1 MQSRFRWVWIFV
13 LVGTL
18 VTSTAGWSAV
28 PRSVRMAPTVVRPGP
43 TGAWAAR
50 AYAPLPTR
58 SKPESVATGPE
69 EESVPVPLKGGCSTE
84 ILLSA
89 FRPPLP
95 LPAFVQVVSDE
106 SVEALDRAW
115 DAYYGDAWRR
125 LYTHMDVHPF
135 VGPVSSDARR
145 PSGFQTV
152 GFRSYRHSFRRIP
165 VPPRFRGQVPYY
177 DYRYGY
183 PYGHYYRYR
192 PFYYYRPFFYRR
204 FFVVPFFRVYP
215 FYFFYDPFFYPFYPL
230 YRFYFFYGYPYWG
243 LGGAFGWWDD
253 GYRERPAPPEERRAR
268 GTWGEVWFDV
278 QPEDAL
284 IYVDGQLWGRA
295 EDLNGWWKSRRVRAG
310 EHQIRIEHEKYPP
323 RELSVQVPPGE
334 AVSVRVDLRRED
346 VRPTGGP
353 DEARPPVPD
362 RRAHLRVQVNAA
374 QAEFLLDGQPIPAQ
388 YDESQQAWILE
399 IPYGT
404 HTLEIRA
411 DGYDPMVQPVRT
423 TSAETS
429 LLIQLTPRVP

>member
-1 MQSRFRWVWIFV
+1 MQWRFRWVWIFG

-18 VTSTAGWSAV
+18 VTSTAGWSAA
-28 PRSVRMAPTVVRPGP
+28 PRSARMAPTVVRPGP
-43 TGAWAAR
+43 AGAWAAR
-50 AYAPLPTR
+50 ADAPLPTR

-69 EESVPVPLKGGCSTE
+69 EASVPVPLKGGCGTE

-95 LPAFVQVVSDE
+95 LPASVQVVSDG

-135 VGPVSSDARR
+135 VGPVSGDDP
-145 PSGFQTV
+145 PSAGVQRV
-152 GFRSYRHSFRRIP
+152 QFRSYRHPSWRTP
-165 VPPRFRGQVPYY
+165 VPPRFWGQVPYY
-177 DYRYGY
+177 
-183 PYGHYYRYR
+183 YYRYR
-192 PFYYYRPFFYRR
+192 PFFYYYYHRPFFFYRR

-215 FYFFYDPFFYPFYPL
+215 FYFFYDPFFYPFYPI

-243 LGGAFGWWDD
+243 FGGAFGWWDD
-253 GYRERPAPPEERRAR
+253 GYRGRSVPPEERQAR
-268 GTWGEVWFDV
+268 GAWGEVWFDV
-278 QPEDAL
+278 RPEDAL

-310 EHQIRIEHEKYPP
+310 EHRVRIEHERYPP
-323 RELSVQVPPGE
+323 RELSVQVPPDE
-334 AVSVRVDLRRED
+334 AVAVRVDLRRED
-346 VRPTGGP
+346 ARPTGGP
-353 DEARPPVPD
+353 DETRSPVPD
-362 RRAHLRVQVNAA
+362 RRAHLRVQVNVA
-374 QAEFLLDGQPIPAQ
+374 QPEFLLDGQPIPAQ

-411 DGYDPMVQPVRT
+411 DGYDPTVQPVRT
-423 TSAETS
+423 TSAETT
-429 LLIQLTPRVP
+429 LLVRLTPRGP